1 MARRRST
8 LAALIVGV
16 LALAG
21 IVLLAVNFSDITA
34 FADQAARAQ
43 PAWLIAAILSQIST
57 YICVAIVWRLVLFR
71 LESPLPL
78 STLVPLSIAKLF
90 ADQALPSG
98 GVSGAAFFLY
108 ALTRR
113 GVSDKTA
120 FRTFV
125 LTTVAFFFAFL
136 LASIIS
142 LFALSTADAA
152 PPALAA
158 SISVFAAI
166 FLFLAVAASL
176 FFIYKPAVTPAWIAN
191 HRWTAKASEFIGAA
205 ARDIGQKPALF
216 SQATLI
222 QFSVRMLDGLTLYL
236 VFQAIGVDASLPG
249 CFFAVVIASAAA
261 TIGPI
266 PMGLGTFEAG
276 MIAALRVFGAGLEDA
291 LTATLVYR
299 GLSLWLPLL
308 PGFVIIQRE
317 FLRSGPPPTRS
328 DNEQN
333 G

>member
-8 LAALIVGV
+8 VATLIVGI
-16 LALAG
+16 LALAA
-21 IVLLAVNFSDITA
+21 IILLAINFSDISA
-34 FADQAARAQ
+34 FADQAARAR
-43 PAWLIAAILSQIST
+43 PAWLVAAILSQLST
-57 YICVAIVWRLVLFR
+57 YVCVAIVWRLVLFR

-78 STLVPLSIAKLF
+78 STLVPLSVAKLF

-98 GVSGAAFFLY
+98 GVSGAAFLLY

-125 LTTVAFFFAFL
+125 LATVAFFFAFL

-176 FFIYKPAVTPAWIAN
+176 FFIYKPSVTPAWIAKR
-191 HRWTAKASEFIGAA
+191 RWTAKASEFIGAA

-216 SQATLI
+216 SQATLL
-222 QFSVRMLDGLTLYL
+222 QFTVRMLDGLTLYL
-236 VFQAIGVDASLPG
+236 AFQAIGVDASLLG

-291 LTATLVYR
+291 LTATLIYR

-308 PGFVIIQRE
+308 PGFFIIQRE
-317 FLRSGPPPTRS
+317 FLRS
-328 DNEQN
+328 
-333 G
+333 